1 MTAPEHETYPLGL
14 RLDGRRTVVV
24 GGGPVAARRAR
35 GLLDAGA
42 VVSVVA
48 PFVCEDLAELLAVHG
63 TEDAGG
69 AHGHAGAPRDRGA
82 RLSWVRRDYLTGDL
96 DGAWL
101 VHTATGDP
109 HVDAEVAAD
118 AEADRVFC
126 VAAGDAELA
135 TAWVPAVARTRVP
148 STVPDDAAPGVSRD
162 QGAEVT
168 VSVNAGRDP
177 RRAQRVRDAVAA
189 LLDAGELPLRAVRP
203 VRSPADDDAHLAG
216 AVSGPL
222 VRPVGSVA
230 LVGGGPGDLGLISVR
245 GRRLLAEAD
254 VVVVDRLGPRGLLDE
269 LGDEVEVVDVGKTPG
284 HHPVPQSEINR
295 ILVHHALVGRRVV
308 RLKGG
313 DPYVFGR
320 GGEELDACR
329 EHGIPVEVVPGVTS
343 AVSVP
348 AAAGIPVTHR
358 GLSRGF
364 TVLTGHEDVG
374 KVPAASDHTVVLL
387 MGVSRLAETADA
399 LVAQG
404 RSPQTP
410 VAVVEDGYGPRQ
422 RTTVGTLATI
432 AARAREAGVRPPAV
446 TVVGEV
452 VTLSPAWPPTP

>member
-1 MTAPEHETYPLGL
+1 M
-14 RLDGRRTVVV
+14 RLAGRLTVVV
-24 GGGPVAARRAR
+24 GGGPVAARRVR

-42 VVSVVA
+42 RVDVVA
-48 PFVCEDLAELLAVHG
+48 PFVCEDVAELVA
-63 TEDAGG
+63 
-69 AHGHAGAPRDRGA
+69 AGAVR
-82 RLSWVRRDYLTGDL
+82 WVHRDYLTGDL

-101 VHTATGDP
+101 VHTATGDRE
-109 HVDAEVAAD
+109 VDALVAAD
-118 AEADRVFC
+118 AEADRVLC
-126 VAAGDAELA
+126 VTAGDATLG
-135 TAWVPAVARTRVP
+135 TAWVPAVARTQV
-148 STVPDDAAPGVSRD
+148 PGVVGPD
-162 QGAEVT
+162 GAPTAGAEV
-168 VSVNAGRDP
+168 SVAVHAGRDP

-189 LLDAGELPLRAVRP
+189 RLASGELPLRRVRGAQD
-203 VRSPADDDAHLAG
+203 VPAL
-216 AVSGPL
+216 
-222 VRPVGSVA
+222 GSVA
-230 LVGGGPGDLGLISVR
+230 LVGGGPGDLGLVSVR

-269 LGDEVEVVDVGKTPG
+269 LADDVVVVDVGKTPG
-284 HHPVPQSEINR
+284 HHPVPQSEINA
-295 ILVHHALVGRRVV
+295 ILVHHALVGRLVV

-320 GGEELDACR
+320 GGEEAEACR

-374 KVPAASDHTVVLL
+374 AVPAARDHTVVLL
-387 MGVSRLAETADA
+387 MGVSRLAETAAA

-404 RSPQTP
+404 RSAETP

-432 AARAREAGVRPPAV
+432 ADRAREAGVRPPAV
-446 TVVGEV
+446 TVVGDV
-452 VTLSPAWPPTP
+452 VTLSPAWDG

>member
-1 MTAPEHETYPLGL
+1 MTSTRSTRPSDADGVGAEVHETYPLGL
-14 RLDGRRTVVV
+14 RVAGRLTVVV

-42 VVSVVA
+42 RVEVVA
-48 PFVCEDLAELLAVHG
+48 PFVCEDLAELA
-63 TEDAGG
+63 A
-69 AHGHAGAPRDRGA
+69 AGAVR
-82 RLSWVRRDYLTGDL
+82 WVRRDYLTGDL

-101 VHTATGDP
+101 VHTATGDRE
-109 HVDAEVAAD
+109 VDDLVAAD

-126 VAAGDAELA
+126 VTAGDAEA
-135 TAWVPAVARTRVP
+135 GTAWVPAVARTSVP
-148 STVPDDAAPGVSRD
+148 GQAGADGVPAPAA
-162 QGAEVT
+162 Q
-168 VSVNAGRDP
+168 VSVAVHGGRDP
-177 RRAQRVRDAVAA
+177 RRAQRVRDALAV
-189 LLDAGELPLRAVRP
+189 LLETGELPLRGVRGSG
-203 VRSPADDDAHLAG
+203 RDDDPLLASAG
-216 AVSGPL
+216 PVTAPL

-230 LVGGGPGDLGLISVR
+230 LVGGGPGDLGLVSVR

-254 VVVVDRLGPRGLLDE
+254 VVVVDRLGPRGLLAE
-269 LGDEVEVVDVGKTPG
+269 LGEEVVVVDVGKTPG
-284 HHPVPQSEINR
+284 HHPVPQSEINA

-329 EHGIPVEVVPGVTS
+329 AHGIPVEVVPGVTS

-374 KVPAASDHTVVLL
+374 AVPAATDHTVVLL

-432 AARAREAGVRPPAV
+432 ADRAREAGVRPPAV
-446 TVVGEV
+446 TVVGDV
-452 VTLSPAWPPTP
+452 VTLSPAWEG